1 MTVKLSELLSVFE
14 SLWPQSGADDW
25 DQVGLAC
32 GSADQQVDS
41 VLFCV
46 DPTLSVLQEAKQK
59 SCQLV
64 VSHHPLLLEGVH
76 TVAEGELKGDILS
89 YAITNSIALFSA
101 HTNADTVPGGV
112 SDVLASRIGLKN
124 TLPLVTTT
132 GDSGHGRVGSL
143 DKAMSVSDLAKS
155 LNEILPASH
164 APIRVAGDPTKVV
177 SKIAVVGGSGA
188 SFLPDAIS
196 AGAECFITSDLKHHV
211 SLDAVSSPGKQIFLI
226 DISHF
231 AAESL
236 WLAPASAE
244 LSKVVP
250 EVQFL
255 VSEESTDPWTLTI
268 PGKLS

>member
-1 MTVKLSELLSVFE
+1 MTAKLSELLSVFE

-64 VSHHPLLLEGVH
+64 VSHHPLLLEGIH

-89 YAITNSIALFSA
+89 FAITNSIAIFSA

-112 SDVLASRIGLKN
+112 SDVLASKIGLKN
-124 TLPLVTTT
+124 SVPLVATI
-132 GDSGHGRVGSL
+132 GDSGHGRIGIL
-143 DKAMSVSDLAKS
+143 DHAVSVTDLAKRV
-155 LNEILPASH
+155 NEILPASH
-164 APIRVAGDPTKVV
+164 APIRVAGDPTRVV
-177 SKIAVVGGSGA
+177 SKVAVVGGSGA
-188 SFLPDAIS
+188 SFLQDAIS

-211 SLDAVSSPGKQIFLI
+211 SLDAVSQNTQPICLI

-236 WLAPASAE
+236 WLAPSSAE
-244 LSKVVP
+244 VARLVP
-250 EVQFL
+250 EVKVL
-255 VSEESTDPWTLTI
+255 VSNQSTDPWSLTI